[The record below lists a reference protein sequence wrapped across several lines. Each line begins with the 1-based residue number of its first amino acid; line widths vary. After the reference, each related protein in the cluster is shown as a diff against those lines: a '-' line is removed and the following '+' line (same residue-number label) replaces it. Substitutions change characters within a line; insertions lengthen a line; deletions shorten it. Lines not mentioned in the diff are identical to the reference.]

1 MNGNACTMSNL
12 RPITLITGASAGIG
26 AALAS
31 VFAEHGH
38 ELVLAARRA
47 AELSAVA
54 DKIAQAGHAAAA
66 RPHVLPIDLAQ
77 RGASDRIAE
86 ELAGRGLEPAIV
98 VNNAGFGLYGEAARL
113 DRAMQLAMIE
123 LNVRT
128 LTDLSLR
135 FIDSLAHHGGGI
147 LNVASLGAFVP
158 GPSMAVYHASK
169 AYALSLSEALHQE
182 LAPKGIKV
190 TVLCP
195 GPVKTEF
202 QERSG
207 MDESLYPRFLA
218 RSAERVAREGY
229 EGFMAGRRVVL
240 PGSHVKIAAKLLRLL
255 PGRAAVALARKSRT
269 QI

>member
-77 RGASDRIAE
+77 RGASDHIA
-86 ELAGRGLEPAIV
+86 
-98 VNNAGFGLYGEAARL
+98 EAARL

-135 FIDSLAHHGGGI
+135 FIDSLARHGGGI

-182 LAPKGIKV
+182 LGPKGIKV

-202 QERSG
+202 QARSG
-207 MDESLYPRFLA
+207 MDESLYP
-218 RSAERVAREGY
+218 S
-229 EGFMAGRRVVL
+229 
-240 PGSHVKIAAKLLRLL
+240 
-255 PGRAAVALARKSRT
+255 
-269 QI
+269 